1 VVKITVIFRVGRRVP
16 NSWLKRS
23 AHKAAGFLS
32 FQSNIWL
39 IISQSLSLAKRKATE
54 SNKVKFVIMREN
66 EQEDLNYKI
75 EWIICM
81 IQGTKEQE
89 EEEYNDCQ
97 KFYAPLNKV
106 FKKDIPKNEIMTKHF
121 KTNKLTP
128 AQVDEAYKAGYGTID
143 DNNLSNKLLE
153 LGILTYIEWNKDYED
168 RKANCEY

>member
-1 VVKITVIFRVGRRVP
+1 MTIIFRVGRRIP
-16 NSWLKRS
+16 KSWLKRS

-32 FQSNIWL
+32 FQSNLWL

-54 SNKVKFVIMREN
+54 SGKLKFVIMRE
-66 EQEDLNYKI
+66 EESESLNYKL
-75 EWIICM
+75 EWMVCI

-106 FKKDIPKNEIMTKHF
+106 FKKEMPKNDMMSKHF
-121 KTNKLTP
+121 KTKKMTP
-128 AQVDEAYKAGYGTID
+128 EQVEKAYKAGYGAID

-153 LGILTYIEWNKDYED
+153 MGILTHLEHNKDYENRTIGFD
-168 RKANCEY
+168 Y